1 MRECAAPCVTGGEI
15 PVIIFAH
22 GFSQPVQNYTSTL
35 QKLAYEVGAAVVAPE
50 TSLLQVLGKVAGA
63 GTGLFGELTAKPPT
77 KMQVLAN
84 QQNPSLL
91 PCNASGAPCGFVSL
105 QKLTSAH
112 SRPLQGQPALRHTEP
127 VGVICAA

>member
-1 MRECAAPCVTGGEI
+1 MTELAAPCATGGEI

-35 QKLAYEVGAAVVAPE
+35 KKLAYEVGAAVIAPE

-77 KMQVLAN
+77 KMQVLAIDKS
-84 QQNPSLL
+84 PLSYPAVHLVGL
-91 PCNASGAPCGFVSL
+91 PGSGLCRC
-105 QKLTSAH
+105 KD
-112 SRPLQGQPALRHTEP
+112 
-127 VGVICAA
+127 